1 MPLPKPKLPP
11 TSTTPTTLGDPR
23 AWRGQSTN
31 LKKLAATEK
40 RSDFLPSFS
49 RSIGGFVI
57 ELVKIVVIALAIII
71 PIRTFILQ
79 PFYVKGA
86 SMEPTFHDNEYL
98 IIDELSY
105 RLHSPLRGDVVVI
118 RNPALGEFLIKRLI
132 GLPGERVIINDG
144 TITIINAEHPGGV
157 FLDERTYLSPSVA
170 TFGNLDVTLSDE
182 QYFVLG
188 DNRSASLDS
197 RSFGPITRR
206 DIIGRTAVRAWPINR
221 ASTFSTP
228 ELKYLPLDTELPVTR

>member
-1 MPLPKPKLPP
+1 M
-11 TSTTPTTLGDPR
+11 STD
-23 AWRGQSTN
+23 
-31 LKKLAATEK
+31 LKKLSQTEK
-40 RSDFLPSFS
+40 RSDFLPSFNS
-49 RSIGGFVI
+49 SFGGFVV

-105 RLHSPLRGDVVVI
+105 RLHQPQRGDVVVL

-132 GLPGERVIINDG
+132 GLPNERIVINDG
-144 TITIINAEHPGGV
+144 KITIYNAAHVDGV
-157 FLDERTYLSPSVA
+157 VLNEQEYLSPTIQ
-170 TFGNLDVTLSDE
+170 TFGNLDTTLTGD

-188 DNRSASLDS
+188 DNRPASLDS
-197 RSFGPITRR
+197 RSFGPIPRQ
-206 DIIGRTAVRAWPINR
+206 DIIGRTAVRAWPVSK
-221 ASTFSTP
+221 AKTFSPPTFDLTKP
-228 ELKYLPLDTELPVTR
+228 AA

>member
-1 MPLPKPKLPP
+1 MPLEKKPSTPKSPQVSNP
-11 TSTTPTTLGDPR
+11 LGDPR
-23 AWRGQSTN
+23 AFRGMSTN
-31 LKKLAATEK
+31 LKKLAQPEK
-40 RSDFLPSFS
+40 KSDFLPSFS
-49 RSIGGFVI
+49 SSFGGFVL
-57 ELVKIVVIALAIII
+57 ELVKIVVIALAIIV

-105 RLHSPLRGDVVVI
+105 RLHTPKRGDVVVL

-132 GLPGERVIINDG
+132 AMPGERVVINDG
-144 TITIINAEHPGGV
+144 KVTIHNADYPHGIE
-157 FLDERTYLSPSVA
+157 LDERPYLPAGVT
-170 TFGNLDVTLSDE
+170 TFGSLDTTLNDQ

-188 DNRSASLDS
+188 DNRAASLDS

-206 DIIGRTAVRAWPINR
+206 DIIGRTAFRAWPLHR
-221 ASTFSTP
+221 ASSFTTP
-228 ELKYLPLDTELPVTR
+228 TLNLVSPTD